1 MATSCGKR
9 AWTWATVSSQPISEP
24 PQVDGQS
31 GAGRQTDA
39 QPEDMTRQDVLL
51 FDLGGVLVEFS
62 GVEGLLRL
70 LRTPSDQETV
80 RQRLIGC
87 PILRQFEVGA
97 LEPQAFAEAFVSAW
111 DLVVPPET
119 FLAEF
124 RLWSRALLPGARE
137 LLNALRPRYR
147 LAALSNS
154 NAVHWDRN
162 TTDLGVTGLFD
173 AAYSSHQ
180 LGWHKP
186 DPAIYQEALARLG
199 VPAERVAF
207 FDDLELN
214 VAAARAEGLTA
225 FQVRGISE
233 LAQCLREHG
242 FLIGTT
248 V

>member
-1 MATSCGKR
+1 MMSAAAVERWRK
-9 AWTWATVSSQPISEP
+9 AVLHP
-24 PQVDGQS
+24 
-31 GAGRQTDA
+31 
-39 QPEDMTRQDVLL
+39 DMTKQDVLL
-51 FDLGGVLVEFS
+51 FDLGGVLVDFS
-62 GVEGLLRL
+62 GIEGLSRL
-70 LRTPSDQETV
+70 LRTPLDHATV
-80 RQRLIGC
+80 RQRLVAC

-97 LEPQAFAEAFVSAW
+97 LEPSVFAETFVSAW

-119 FLAEF
+119 FLEEF

-137 LLNALRPRYR
+137 LLEALRPRYR

-186 DPAIYQEALARLG
+186 DPAIYREALARLG

-207 FDDLELN
+207 FDDVQLN
-214 VAAARAEGLTA
+214 VAGARAVGLTA
-225 FQVRGISE
+225 FQVRGVAE
-233 LAQCLREHG
+233 LVQCLREYG
-242 FLIGTT
+242 FLTNPEAPADSACS
-248 V
+248 